1 MLLQKSTEKTLLDTN
16 VLLRYILNDN
26 EEMSRIASE
35 LIDGTVYTVP
45 EVLAEVAYVLA
56 KVYKANRADIATFLS
71 AIVNDVDV
79 EPAHVVEKAI
89 EVYRD
94 NPLDFVDCM
103 LVAYNKVEG
112 TKVFTFDK
120 KMNKLLDS
128 N

>member
-1 MLLQKSTEKTLLDTN
+1 MLLQKSTEKILLDTN
-16 VLLRYILNDN
+16 ALLRYILNDN

-35 LIDGTVYTVP
+35 LIDGTVYTLP

-94 NPLDFVDCM
+94 NNLDFVDCM
-103 LVAYNKVEG
+103 LVAYNKIEG

>member
-94 NPLDFVDCM
+94 NNLDFVDCM

>member
-1 MLLQKSTEKTLLDTN
+1 MLLQKSTEKTLLDAN

-45 EVLAEVAYVLA
+45 EVLSEVAYVLA

-94 NPLDFVDCM
+94 NNLDFVDCM

>member
-1 MLLQKSTEKTLLDTN
+1 MLLQKSTEKILLDTN
-16 VLLRYILNDN
+16 ALLRYILNDN

-35 LIDGTVYTVP
+35 LIDGTVYTLP

-94 NPLDFVDCM
+94 NNLDFVDCM
-103 LVAYNKVEG
+103 LVAYNKIEG

-128 N
+128 K

>member
-94 NPLDFVDCM
+94 NNLDFVDCM
-103 LVAYNKVEG
+103 LIAYNKVEG

>member
-45 EVLAEVAYVLA
+45 EVLAEMAYVLA

-94 NPLDFVDCM
+94 NNLDFMDCM

>member
-1 MLLQKSTEKTLLDTN
+1 MPLQKSTEKTLLDAN

-94 NPLDFVDCM
+94 NNLDFVDCM

>member
-1 MLLQKSTEKTLLDTN
+1 MLLQKSTKKILLDTN

-26 EEMSRIASE
+26 EEMNRIASE
-35 LIDGTVYTVP
+35 IIDGNVYTVP

-56 KVYKANRADIATFLS
+56 KVYEADRKDIATFMS
-71 AIVNDVDV
+71 AIVEDVDV

-94 NPLDFVDCM
+94 NNLDFVDCM
-103 LVAYNKVEG
+103 LVAYNKIEG
-112 TKVFTFDK
+112 TTVFTFDK

>member
-1 MLLQKSTEKTLLDTN
+1 MLLQKSTEKTLLDAN

-94 NPLDFVDCM
+94 NNLDFVDCM
-103 LVAYNKVEG
+103 LVAYNNIEG